1 MSGSIMVG
9 NVDGYVEQFLA
20 MQRIAMNGDA
30 TTHSGGRP
38 GFGATRGPSTS
49 LRFGRDDDRWN

>member
-9 NVDGYVEQFLA
+9 NLDSYVDLISVTL
-20 MQRIAMNGDA
+20 RIARYGDA